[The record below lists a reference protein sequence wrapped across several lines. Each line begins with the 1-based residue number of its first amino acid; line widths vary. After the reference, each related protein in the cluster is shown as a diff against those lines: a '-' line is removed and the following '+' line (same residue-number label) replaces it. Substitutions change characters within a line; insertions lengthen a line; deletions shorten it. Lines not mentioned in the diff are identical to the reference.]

1 MQMVLIMIR
10 KMQTIFMHTT
20 LTHKYLGEIMGIVKS
35 RRLTANPFQSADSY
49 ITFYCTK
56 LVQVFTQ
63 LSMRFYHL
71 LQTVTL

>member
-1 MQMVLIMIR
+1 
-10 KMQTIFMHTT
+10 
-20 LTHKYLGEIMGIVKS
+20 MGIVKS
-35 RRLTANPFQSADSY
+35 GRFTANHIQSADSY

-71 LQTVTL
+71 LQTVNL